1 MMGGIRT
8 DLNGAS
14 NVPGLLA
21 CGECACTGVHG
32 ANRLASNS
40 MLEGLVFGIRTV
52 HAARDMKEKFANTGC
67 DFSVDGAA
75 PEEIER
81 SPDEIEKARKSLQEL
96 MWRYAGLVRDG
107 DGLKKAISLLDEL
120 QSSFGQPVA
129 RRDAVELANM
139 IAVARL
145 VAQAAL
151 AREESRGAHFR
162 SDFPQL
168 DDAQW
173 QKHVI
178 LQQGSK
184 AQSDAEAKL
193 TLR

>member
-52 HAARDMKEKFANTGC
+52 HAARDMKKQFANTGC

-75 PEEIER
+75 PTSVER
-81 SPDEIEKARKSLQEL
+81 SAQEIDKARKSLQEW

-107 DGLKKAISLLDEL
+107 EGLNTALSLLDEL
-120 QSSFGQPVA
+120 QTTFGQPAA
-129 RRDAVELANM
+129 RRDAIELANM
-139 IAVARL
+139 IEVARL
-145 VAQAAL
+145 VAQASL
-151 AREESRGAHFR
+151 ARKESRGAHFR
-162 SDFPQL
+162 SDYPQI
-168 DDAQW
+168 DDEQW
-173 QKHVI
+173 QKHVV
-178 LQQGSK
+178 LQQ
-184 AQSDAEAKL
+184 QSGAPGLVL
-193 TLR
+193 TPAG